1 MCIRDRSYSVELCG
15 GTHVEKTSEIGN
27 FKIISES
34 SAASGIRRIEA
45 LRGNDLISYN
55 KTRSKQI
62 ENDLEKKKMTEDSQ
76 KINLEIIKE
85 LNQNIQDKI
94 KDGETLIVETC
105 NDLKPK
111 NLRSIVDQCKSK
123 FLKDGVIVVGIIND
137 EKISFLV
144 GVTNDLSNNLSA
156 SEIALYAAKITNG
169 KGGGGRKDFAQ
180 SGGTYSQEI
189 DIIETLQ
196 KFLRENVAG

>member
-1 MCIRDRSYSVELCG
+1 LIR
-15 GTHVEKTSEIGN
+15 
-27 FKIISES
+27 
-34 SAASGIRRIEA
+34 
-45 LRGNDLISYN
+45 YN

-62 ENDLEKKKMTEDSQ
+62 ENDLEKKKIIEDTQ

-85 LNQNIQDKI
+85 LNQNIQEKI

-111 NLRSIVDQCKSK
+111 DLRSIVDQCKSQ
-123 FLKDGVIVVGIIND
+123 FLKDGVIVVGVIND

-144 GVTNDLSNNLSA
+144 GVTNELSNNLSA